1 MQNSFTEKVPPY
13 FLGGEETGSICKWGH
28 QGYYKPVFLR
38 KDSTRTK
45 SAKSTKSTKHK
56 QTILI
61 PLKKFLRVQK
71 AASSAI
77 LCSRIFVLVC
87 ECFCALIFLLLVCF
101 CLQVFLHLFIKKSNK
116 QVWSWWPHLPIL
128 LTWLLSTSLW
138 KIHLYTLIFICLNL
152 WLFVIIFEDFFFL
165 RESLSV
171 SDHHEN
177 LSLFKI
183 IMRILPIYDH
193 YENLSLFIIIYENH
207 FFMKIFII
215 CKNFF

>member
-77 LCSRIFVLVC
+77 FCLRIFVLVC

-101 CLQVFLHLFIKKSNK
+101 CLQVFCIFSLKKVINRCGLDGLIYQYYWRDSYRPPYGKFICTHLF
-116 QVWSWWPHLPIL
+116 
-128 LTWLLSTSLW
+128 
-138 KIHLYTLIFICLNL
+138 
-152 WLFVIIFEDFFFL
+152 LFV
-165 RESLSV
+165 
-171 SDHHEN
+171 
-177 LSLFKI
+177 
-183 IMRILPIYDH
+183 
-193 YENLSLFIIIYENH
+193 
-207 FFMKIFII
+207 
-215 CKNFF
+215 

>member
-1 MQNSFTEKVPPY
+1 MRSSRLLQTCFFTKRFHTHKKRKKHKKHQTQANNFNSFKKVFARAKSCFLCY
-13 FLGGEETGSICKWGH
+13 FLFAYFCFGLR
-28 QGYYKPVFLR
+28 VFLCTYF
-38 KDSTRTK
+38 S
-45 SAKSTKSTKHK
+45 
-56 QTILI
+56 
-61 PLKKFLRVQK
+61 
-71 AASSAI
+71 
-77 LCSRIFVLVC
+77 FVSL
-87 ECFCALIFLLLVCF
+87 FLLAS
-101 CLQVFLHLFIKKSNK
+101 FLHLFIKKSNK